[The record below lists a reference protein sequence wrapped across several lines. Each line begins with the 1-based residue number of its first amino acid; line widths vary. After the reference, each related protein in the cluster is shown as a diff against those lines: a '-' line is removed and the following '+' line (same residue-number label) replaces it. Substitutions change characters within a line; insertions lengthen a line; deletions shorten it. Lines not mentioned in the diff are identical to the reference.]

1 MLKINRIILSLNLE
15 LIGRRWVALS
25 AAPKSCEPYK
35 YIKLD
40 ARGHVGYGAQ
50 KWKVSKI
57 NVKGMLNPTQKT

>member
-35 YIKLD
+35 YINFDVKSNV
-40 ARGHVGYGAQ
+40 GHGAQ
-50 KWKVSKI
+50 RWKVSKI